1 MSLVNL
7 ANFCCHLQNVG
18 RARRVLT
25 SVPMTKLHLQV
36 ALGLYKEGFLSS
48 IQRGDLRGPDKEFI
62 ATTYDNVATR
72 RLWIG
77 MKYHNHQP
85 VLKNI
90 HLVSHP
96 NRRVVAEPKDIIGL
110 ASGKSFRFIPPPQ
123 IGEVMFIRLRDKS
136 VVELQEAAK
145 KHLGGEIIC
154 RAN

>member
-1 MSLVNL
+1 
-7 ANFCCHLQNVG
+7 
-18 RARRVLT
+18 
-25 SVPMTKLHLQV
+25 MTKLHLQV

-48 IQRGDLRGPDKEFI
+48 IQRGDLRGPDKEFVP
-62 ATTYDNVATR
+62 TTHDNVSTR

-96 NRRVVAEPKDIIGL
+96 NRRVVAEAKDIIGL
-110 ASGKSFRFIPPPQ
+110 ASGKSFRLVVPPQ
-123 IGEVMFIRLRDKS
+123 IGEVMFIRLRDQS